1 MFPFYLV
8 VIVWIDNNTWLLLP
22 SLEGLAGWTV
32 SIILAGW
39 TVSKILVGWSVSKV
53 LAGWAVSKGLT
64 VLVGLP
70 EGVAIVAVLAAVLL
84 LAGGRV
90 AVVGVGG
97 RVLQSY

>member
-39 TVSKILVGWSVSKV
+39 AVSKILVGRSVSKIM
-53 LAGWAVSKGLT
+53 AGWAVPEGLT
-64 VLVGLP
+64 VLMGLSK
-70 EGVAIVAVLAAVLL
+70 GVAIVTVLAAVLL
-84 LAGGRV
+84 LARGGV